1 MLTVLYS
8 LKSSVIQNKFI
19 KRITKEFSEKYE
31 TDISIKSSKIS
42 FEEGIILEEILLNDR
57 FNDTLI
63 FIKKLNTNLSS
74 FEKLIEGN
82 IRLSDLNI
90 DGLIL
95 NIKNHSKNQIN
106 SLEFLINSI
115 RSNNNSSKI
124 FPSIFISNLKLKN
137 SKIRHPKLRHSFT
150 VNDLSSTNLL
160 IGPDYIESSS
170 LNGKFE
176 LNQNQKFILDFN
188 SFQFLGCS
196 LSTENYSLISDYGE
210 LNGAFSLSNNKGS
223 LFDDNINSNINSK
236 NRLSNFIPYKF
247 GFKTDSLKI
256 LSAEFDLSGSLDSIS
271 FKKVKLDLGFS
282 EVNSEFNV
290 TNLFSNKENI
300 FSGNIIADDIAINDL
315 NEAFKSSTI
324 PLKIFKEQ
332 RIRSLKLKG
341 TFSLSKWNFN
351 IDLKTSLGNVI
362 GDTKKNS
369 NISNLSSFF
378 LNIYNMNLSDIN
390 SSFPNG
396 LLSAD
401 LNIKI
406 TDDNADWIL
415 SKGVFVGNKMKPIN
429 FLASGIGNFAKGN
442 IIWEASKGLRVLPS
456 KIDYDFSNK
465 INQISSIL
473 NLSSLNLSDFNN
485 KIGNGKAELSG
496 ILKSKIEVES
506 IDEASLILTVQDL
519 KIKHKNGTLSSSDFY
534 VNSFLKNQ
542 SRNFSIINSTLVS
555 GEAVGKFDLSKIKPL
570 VNNALAETFPI
581 IPKLKLSKDQN
592 MSFDFTLSKDLVN
605 ILNPDIQSKEDFI
618 LSGYLSN
625 ENYKSFLNIE
635 VPFFQ
640 YLNFYA
646 QDLKINIDNKS
657 SNRDSQLL
665 IGKII
670 YNSSNLGSFSL
681 LSKRYKNN
689 LLVSTQLNSLEEG
702 DYGFDLNFIFDKLT
716 DSRSV
721 FRLTDSSILYNGFSW
736 TLEGSK
742 QKNIIYD
749 FNKNSVE
756 VKNFEI
762 LSDKSQIEFKG
773 YFNNYEDYDFGITI
787 KNLKLKKILNQNKYF
802 NTQGNI
808 NSNWEIKRSNI
819 DNNLNGYLK
828 SSDIIVNKILVG
840 DLEFK
845 IKGNNLLKSYLIN
858 LNVIK
863 NLKET
868 FSGKGSLILDS
879 KISKVDLDVLLSDFD
894 ISFLSSLGK
903 KSLSNIYGQLNGNF
917 NIWGDFSNLQTNG
930 QVNLVKSGFSIPY
943 VNTDYTLSN
952 DSKIKF
958 DKNVLLLLPTEI
970 SNKNFKTKSN
980 LTAEFSHSS
989 FKNWNMNLNVNSEGL
1004 LLLDK
1009 KKTPDA
1015 LFYGKGFFLGQILMS
1030 GSTKN
1035 PQLELF
1041 GSTAPGTSIKIPWR
1055 DTQELT
1061 DLSFI
1066 KFVDK
1071 KAVTNENNINEKIQD
1086 IKESRGLEMFFELD
1100 INNDAEVEIV
1110 IDQSSGSFLSGR
1122 GNGRL
1127 LMETNTKGKFN
1138 IFGNFTTT
1146 EGIYN
1151 FKNFG
1156 ILDKKF
1162 DLEQGGTIVWDGNP
1176 LGAQMNLNA
1185 LYEVPGGANP
1195 ALLLDN
1201 PNFNKKI
1208 PTNVGINLQG
1218 NLLKPDNPNFEIS
1231 FPNTNATVV
1240 SEINYRLL
1248 DPQTR
1253 QLQAISLLSQGIFIN
1268 DVSLSVQGITNNLYE
1283 KASDLFNSI
1292 IGDSDEKLKVGIN
1305 YLKGD
1310 KNNNLDV
1317 FSEDRLGLTLSTQ
1330 VSDKI
1335 LINGK
1340 IGVPIGGV
1348 NETLIVGDVQIDFI
1362 LNEDGSLKAKVF
1374 NKENEFRY
1382 IGDKLGYT
1390 QGMGLSYNVD
1400 FNNFKELI
1408 NLIIKESNK

>member
-300 FSGNIIADDIAINDL
+300 FSGNIITNDIAINDL
-315 NEAFKSSTI
+315 NKAFTSSTI
-324 PLKIFKEQ
+324 PLKSSKEQ
-332 RIRSLKLKG
+332 RIKSLKLKG

-787 KNLKLKKILNQNKYF
+787 KNLKLNKILNQNKYF

-863 NLKET
+863 DFKET
-868 FSGKGSLILDS
+868 FSGNGNLIFEP

-958 DKNVLLLLPTEI
+958 DKNILQLLPTEI
-970 SNKNFKTKSN
+970 SNKNLKTKSN

-989 FKNWNMNLNVNSEGL
+989 FKNWNMNLNVKSEGL

-1162 DLEQGGTIVWDGNP
+1162 DLEQGGTIVWDGDP

>member
-1 MLTVLYS
+1 MLTILYS
-8 LKSSVIQNKFI
+8 LRSSVIQNKFI
-19 KRITKEFSEKYE
+19 KSITKEISEKYE

-42 FEEGIILEEILLNDR
+42 FEEGIILEDILLNDH

-124 FPSIFISNLKLKN
+124 FPSIFISNLTLKN
-137 SKIRHPKLRHSFT
+137 WKIRHPKLTNLLT

-160 IGPDYIESSS
+160 IGPDYIESSL

-176 LNQNQKFILDFN
+176 LDQNQNFILDFN

-196 LSTENYSLISDYGE
+196 LSTEYYSLISSHGE
-210 LNGAFSLSNNKGS
+210 LNGAFSLKNNKGS
-223 LFDDNINSNINSK
+223 LFDNINSNINSK
-236 NRLSNFIPYKF
+236 HRLSNFRPYKF

-300 FSGNIIADDIAINDL
+300 FSGNIITDDIAINDL
-315 NEAFKSSTI
+315 NEAFTSSTI

-332 RIRSLKLKG
+332 RIKSLKLKG
-341 TFSLSKWNFN
+341 AFSLSKWNFN
-351 IDLKTSLGNVI
+351 IDLKTSLGNLK
-362 GDTKKNS
+362 GDIKKNS
-369 NISNLSSFF
+369 NISNSSSLF
-378 LNIYNMNLSDIN
+378 LKIYNINLSDLN

-401 LNIKI
+401 LNIKM
-406 TDDNADWIL
+406 TDDNAVWTL
-415 SKGVFVGNKMKPIN
+415 SKSVFVGNKMKPIN
-429 FLASGIGNFAKGN
+429 FLASGIGDFEKGN
-442 IIWEASKGLRVLPS
+442 ITWEASKGLRVLPS

-506 IDEASLILTVQDL
+506 FDEASLILTVQDL

-534 VNSFLKNQ
+534 VNSFLNNQ

-555 GEAVGKFDLSKIKPL
+555 GEAVGEFDLTKIKPL

-618 LSGYLSN
+618 LSGFLSN
-625 ENYKSFLNIE
+625 ENYKSYLNIE

-657 SNRDSQLL
+657 SNRDSQLS

-681 LSKRYKNN
+681 FSKRYKDN
-689 LLVSTQLNSLEEG
+689 LLVSTQLNSLEKG
-702 DYGFDLNFIFDKLT
+702 DYGFDLNFNFDKLT
-716 DSRSV
+716 NRSSV

-742 QKNIIYD
+742 QEHIIYD
-749 FNKNSVE
+749 FIKNSVE

-762 LSDKSQIEFKG
+762 LSDKSKIEFKG
-773 YFNNYEDYDFGITI
+773 YFNNYEDYDFGITL
-787 KNLKLKKILNQNKYF
+787 KNLKLNKILNQNKYF

-808 NSNWEIKRSNI
+808 NSNWKIKRSNI

-828 SSDIIVNKILVG
+828 TSDIIVDKILVG
-840 DLEFK
+840 DLEFN

-863 NLKET
+863 DFKKT
-868 FSGKGSLILDS
+868 FSGKGSLIFDS

-930 QVNLVKSGFSIPY
+930 QVNLVNSGFSIPY
-943 VNTDYTLSN
+943 INTDYTLSN

-958 DKNVLLLLPTEI
+958 DKNILELLPTKI
-970 SNKNFKTKSN
+970 SNKNLKTKSN

-1055 DTQELT
+1055 DTQELS

-1071 KAVTNENNINEKIQD
+1071 KAVPNENNINEKIQE

-1100 INNDAEVEIV
+1100 INNNAEVEIV

-1138 IFGNFTTT
+1138 IFGNFITT

-1162 DLEQGGTIVWDGNP
+1162 NLEQGGTIVWDGNP

>member
-196 LSTENYSLISDYGE
+196 LSTENYSLISDDGE

-429 FLASGIGNFAKGN
+429 FLANGIGNFAKGN

-802 NTQGNI
+802 NSQGNI

>member
-160 IGPDYIESSS
+160 IGPDYIESSF

-176 LNQNQKFILDFN
+176 LNQNQNFILDFN

-196 LSTENYSLISDYGE
+196 LSTENYSLISDDGE

-362 GDTKKNS
+362 GDIKKNS

-542 SRNFSIINSTLVS
+542 SRNFSIINSTLFS

-787 KNLKLKKILNQNKYF
+787 KNLKLNKILNQNKYF

-808 NSNWEIKRSNI
+808 NSNWKIKRSNI

-894 ISFLSSLGK
+894 ISFLSSLGR

-1055 DTQELT
+1055 ETQELT

-1071 KAVTNENNINEKIQD
+1071 KAVPNENNINEKIQD

-1208 PTNVGINLQG
+1208 PTNVEINLQG

>member
-808 NSNWEIKRSNI
+808 NSNWKIKRSNI